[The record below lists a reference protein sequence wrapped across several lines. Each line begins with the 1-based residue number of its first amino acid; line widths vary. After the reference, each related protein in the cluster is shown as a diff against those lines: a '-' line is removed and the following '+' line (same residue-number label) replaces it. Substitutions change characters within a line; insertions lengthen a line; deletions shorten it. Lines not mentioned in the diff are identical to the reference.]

1 MNPSLQLA
9 GFLSVFL
16 VRRIV
21 RRGLLKVPVIR
32 WTLVAMGLAAFI
44 GFCAFGAVTLRQLI
58 TEPEHLSPLLR
69 VVGLSTPLW
78 VLTAFTVV
86 RVLFMKSGDLVELT
100 FSFPLTNQARTW
112 GFMLFESLLVAIGVA
127 VMLGALVTG
136 AVSIGGWGAVDE
148 IVTCLVMP
156 TTVAYLLA
164 SVFYLGVERL
174 LLRIR
179 LARLRAF
186 LVPVILAAALVAVYL
201 GVSAQSEPVLF
212 AAVGEGDDYF
222 AIQLVFADIAAAH
235 GLLPAVVA
243 WLAVLALLIAA
254 ACAMAPRQFDPTRRF
269 AIVPRLFGAS
279 EFGAYFAAHIRAIET
294 ITVCGLVLA
303 GSYALLLA
311 DVRLPP
317 LLLLAVT
324 VQSVYAFVSTEP
336 LRACGPRRHGPPAQY
351 LLLLAPQL
359 ATLAIVALP
368 VSVLTALT
376 GTTGI
381 EILTVI
387 GFAVSNIVVLTLAG
401 IAFPPEKGNPFS
413 VIAGIAVAGLVVGT
427 IMLGTNLLGLPAVF
441 TVGVMVGLTLI
452 AAALSITGMDRI
464 ERTARHEVV
473 V

>member
-16 VRRIV
+16 LRRII
-21 RRGLLKVPVIR
+21 RRGVLKVPAIR
-32 WTLVAMGLAAFI
+32 WTLAAMGLATFV

-58 TEPEHLSPLLR
+58 TDPAHLSPLLR

-100 FSFPLTNQARTW
+100 FSFPLTNRSRTW
-112 GFMLFESLLVAIGVA
+112 GFMIFESLLVAIGVSL
-127 VMLGALVTG
+127 MLGALVTG
-136 AVSIGGWGAVDE
+136 TISIGGFGALDE
-148 IVTCLVMP
+148 IATCLVMP
-156 TTVAYLLA
+156 TVVAYLLA
-164 SVFYLGVERL
+164 NVFHLAVERL
-174 LLRIR
+174 LLRLR

-186 LVPVILAAALVAVYL
+186 LVPVILAAALVAIYL
-201 GVSAQSEPVLF
+201 GVSSQSEPVLF
-212 AAVGEGDDYF
+212 AAVGQGEDVF
-222 AIQLVFADIAAAH
+222 AIQLIFADIAAAH
-235 GLLPAVVA
+235 GAIVA
-243 WLAVLALLIAA
+243 AGVWLASVALLIVAA
-254 ACAMAPRQFDPTRRF
+254 FAIAPRQFDPTRRF
-269 AIVPRLFGAS
+269 AILPRLFGGS

-317 LLLLAVT
+317 FLLLAVT
-324 VQSVYAFVSTEP
+324 VQSVYAFVATEP
-336 LRACGPRRHGPPAQY
+336 LRECGPRRHGPATRY
-351 LLLLAPQL
+351 LLLLGPQL
-359 ATLAIVALP
+359 ATLAIVSLP
-368 VSVLTALT
+368 VSGLSALT
-376 GTTGI
+376 GSTGI
-381 EILTVI
+381 EILTVV

-413 VIAGIAVAGLVVGT
+413 VIAGVAVAGLVVGT
-427 IMLGTNLLGLPAVF
+427 IMLGTNLLGLPAFF
-441 TVGVMVGLTLI
+441 TVGVMLGLTLV
-452 AAALSITGMDRI
+452 AAALSVTGMDRI